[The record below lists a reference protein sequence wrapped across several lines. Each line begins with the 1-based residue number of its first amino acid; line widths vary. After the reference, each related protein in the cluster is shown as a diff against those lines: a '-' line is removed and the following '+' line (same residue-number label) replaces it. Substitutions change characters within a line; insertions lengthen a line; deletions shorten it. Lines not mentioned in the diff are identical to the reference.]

1 MTDITK
7 KLLQDLD
14 TMTSGATRVGAS
26 TDLTTYLARKLAQQ
40 RQLGATSEAALYD
53 GDDVTDELRTY
64 LNGLAD

>member
-26 TDLTTYLARKLAQQ
+26 MDLTTYMARKIAQQ
-40 RQLGATSEAALYD
+40 RQLGATTEVPIYD
-53 GDDVTDELRTY
+53 ATDLTPDLRTY
-64 LNGLAD
+64 LNQVPD